1 MEMKKVVVEVPKKT
15 KPKEVRAIVK
25 RLFSFNV
32 SKYYAK
38 SKNFPMVRVK
48 WQLSA

>member
-1 MEMKKVVVEVPKKT
+1 MEMRKVVVEVPKRT
-15 KPKEVRAIVK
+15 KPKEVRDVVK

-32 SKYYAK
+32 NKYYGK